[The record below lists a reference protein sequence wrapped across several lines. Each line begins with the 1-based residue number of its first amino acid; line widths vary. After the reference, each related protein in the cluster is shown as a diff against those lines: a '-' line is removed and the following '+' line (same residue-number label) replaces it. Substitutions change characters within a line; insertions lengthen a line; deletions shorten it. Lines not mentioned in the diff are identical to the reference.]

1 MSNGNIRWATP
12 TIVKYD
18 EASFFNDMANTAA
31 ATEMHSHSLE
41 EHLWSVRGIDM
52 VSSGVCFAKTMHDNS
67 MKARQLVIEYDRW
80 DTERRSQQE
89 KSRGKLQA
97 LISELP
103 ESHIRLR
110 Y

>member
-18 EASFFNDMANTAA
+18 EASFFDDMANAAA

-41 EHLWSVRGIDM
+41 KHLWSVRRIDM
-52 VSSGVCFAKTMHDNS
+52 VSSGVCFAKTMHANS
-67 MKARQLVIEYDRW
+67 MEARQLVIVYGRW
-80 DTERRSQQE
+80 DTVSRSEQERN
-89 KSRGKLQA
+89 RGLREA
-97 LISELP
+97 LISKLP
-103 ESHIRLR
+103 DSHIRLR